1 MDPASTI
8 TEQIRLNAINS
19 SPAEIPTQ
27 IAGVATPQ
35 MPAPEAPRTRVPA
48 APRACQFGVLVLA
61 RPSAREDGTM
71 RNKTTRI
78 FPLETKE
85 KSGTRGNLSLASKHR
100 DRASAAVSNNRV
112 NEA

>member
-35 MPAPEAPRTRVPA
+35 MPTPEAPRTASRLP
-48 APRACQFGVLVLA
+48 PACQFGVLVLA